1 LPTLPVGT
9 IGLAV
14 REVFKNQARHHDG
27 GNAKKDEDGRHGGAS
42 SKPFVVHAASA
53 GRAVTFGQWGHD
65 RPLGCDLF
73 HGFGHQSSAE
83 QAFTE
88 LRCSL
93 TRALP
98 QPCTM
103 GLLNTQLSKELP

>member
-1 LPTLPVGT
+1 
-9 IGLAV
+9 V